1 MRFTFWKWEGA
12 GNEFILCDG
21 RSMATTPTAEETTL
35 WCDRQAGIGA
45 DGLILFQPLTK
56 LDDVGCAE
64 GWSMDYLNADGSRS
78 FCANGSRALF
88 AFLRQR
94 DWMGDQGWLR
104 ACDGDHAVRWDH
116 ALDLPSVQLM
126 PVELPVQTASLCAE
140 GIEAWRAETGS
151 PHHLEWIAADTLD
164 TLDVHACGSAIRC
177 HATYAPAGINVNF
190 IEQRLGDD
198 STHLRMR
205 TYERGVEAETRGCG
219 TGATAAALAD
229 HTRRGGALHRTIKM
243 QGGDLVVRFDA
254 PKDSVYRLVWLTGPA
269 KQWFKGIWKGAGWVQ
284 WMLLLLLGVQ
294 NSAQGQSASL
304 PWTNQAEVSV
314 LTASPGA
321 DLYSAW
327 GHTAMRVY
335 DPGHVPPLDVVYNYG
350 TFVFDEGFYGRFLK
364 GRLNYRLSRSE
375 YGSFQQDYLRTGRA
389 ILEQKLELE
398 AADVQTVVAYLD
410 WNYLPENRVYPY
422 LFFSDNCSSRVLT
435 VLEAAWGDRW
445 DAGCLLDPAV
455 GVTYRDA
462 IRPYIQGDPWV
473 ESGIDFILGPRA
485 DRVMEPC
492 GSSFLPDG
500 LMAQLPLGTLDGQ
513 PITGAAKEL
522 IPRQR
527 LWFRTVPLG
536 IFWQPLIGA
545 FLVGFWTLLWALRRL
560 LQLRKGSIIPTWEL
574 RLGKCIQVPAAIL
587 GWLLLVMWGYTDHQD
602 TWANWNLIWTSP
614 LLSFLWFKRWLNAPW
629 RQWIWVFLVA
639 SIPLFLMALYLVPQ
653 CVSLSSVVL
662 AWAVWLSLDPWK
674 VISRMKILMVPANRK

>member
-1 MRFTFWKWEGA
+1 
-12 GNEFILCDG
+12 
-21 RSMATTPTAEETTL
+21 
-35 WCDRQAGIGA
+35 
-45 DGLILFQPLTK
+45 
-56 LDDVGCAE
+56 
-64 GWSMDYLNADGSRS
+64 
-78 FCANGSRALF
+78 
-88 AFLRQR
+88 
-94 DWMGDQGWLR
+94 
-104 ACDGDHAVRWDH
+104 
-116 ALDLPSVQLM
+116 
-126 PVELPVQTASLCAE
+126 
-140 GIEAWRAETGS
+140 
-151 PHHLEWIAADTLD
+151 
-164 TLDVHACGSAIRC
+164 
-177 HATYAPAGINVNF
+177 
-190 IEQRLGDD
+190 
-198 STHLRMR
+198 
-205 TYERGVEAETRGCG
+205 
-219 TGATAAALAD
+219 
-229 HTRRGGALHRTIKM
+229 
-243 QGGDLVVRFDA
+243 
-254 PKDSVYRLVWLTGPA
+254 
-269 KQWFKGIWKGAGWVQ
+269 
-284 WMLLLLLGVQ
+284 
-294 NSAQGQSASL
+294 
-304 PWTNQAEVSV
+304 
-314 LTASPGA
+314 
-321 DLYSAW
+321 
-327 GHTAMRVY
+327 
-335 DPGHVPPLDVVYNYG
+335 
-350 TFVFDEGFYGRFLK
+350 LK
-364 GRLNYRLSRSE
+364 GRLNYRLSRSD

-513 PITGAAKEL
+513 PVTGAAKEL

-536 IFWQPLIGA
+536 ILWQPLSWA

-614 LLSFLWFKRWLNAPW
+614 LLPFLWFKRWLNAPW